1 MTIQS
6 ESYGTCLD
14 AGRMLVVDQL
24 LASVCDFA
32 AKLRMEI
39 LG

>member
-1 MTIQS
+1 MA
-6 ESYGTCLD
+6 YVVLK
-14 AGRMLVVDQL
+14 AGRMLVLDQL